1 MVDLG
6 KRLKDLR
13 IEHGLTQQQVADR
26 VWVSKAMVS
35 SYELSSRAPSYNV
48 LIKLAKLFGVSTD
61 SLLGVESGKQ
71 TVDVSMLS
79 SKQIKLILD
88 LIEEMKG
95 ANDNEMS

>member
-61 SLLGVESGKQ
+61 YLLGVESGKQ

>member
-13 IEHGLTQQQVADR
+13 KEHGLTQQQVADR
-26 VWVSKAMVS
+26 IWVSKAMVS
-35 SYELSSRAPSYNV
+35 SYELSARTPSYNV

-61 SLLGVESGKQ
+61 YLLGVESGKH

>member
-13 IEHGLTQQQVADR
+13 MEHGLTQQQVADR

-61 SLLGVESGKQ
+61 YLLGVESGKQ

>member
-1 MVDLG
+1 M
-6 KRLKDLR
+6 
-13 IEHGLTQQQVADR
+13 EHGLTQQQVADR

-61 SLLGVESGKQ
+61 YLLGVESGKQ